1 MKAAVLTE
9 FNKIEIID
17 KVRPLISDDEVLV
30 KVKYNGICGT
40 DLHVMQGHHPA
51 AVPPLVLGHEFSG
64 TVEKKGKHVGDEIKI
79 GDRIVVQPYESCGE
93 CEPCKSGSENVCRN
107 LKIFGVHR
115 DGAYQ
120 EYVNV
125 KASRLF
131 RLDDSVDDIAGAL
144 IEPLAV
150 AVHDVK
156 KSSLQVGGSAV
167 IIGGGPIGLLIA
179 IVARINGASKVV
191 ISEINPARIKKAR
204 QLGFKVINPAEE
216 ALADKAYELTDG
228 RGFDAVFEVSGS
240 RQGTEAMTML
250 AKTSGTIVIVGIPPE
265 KHPVD
270 TDTVFKKELNIVGV
284 RLYSKVDFQAA
295 VDIMSNADNRRQLM
309 ELVTAEYPLEKL
321 SEAIS
326 YLKESRDAYKVLIR
340 VGNV

>member
-17 KVRPLISDDEVLV
+17 KVRPSISDDEVLV

-51 AVPPLVLGHEFSG
+51 AVPPLVMGHEFSG

-79 GDRIVVQPYESCGE
+79 RDRVVVQPYESCGE
-93 CEPCKSGSENVCRN
+93 CEPCKSGCENVCRE

-131 RLDDSVDDIAGAL
+131 RLDDSISDIAAAL

-156 KSSLQVGGSAV
+156 KSGLKIGGSV
-167 IIGGGPIGLLIA
+167 IVIGGGPIGLLIA
-179 IVARINGASKVV
+179 VVAGINGASKIA

-204 QLGFKVINPAEE
+204 QLGFQVINPAEE
-216 ALADKAYELTDG
+216 NLADKAYKMTDG

-240 RQGTEAMTML
+240 RPGTEAMTML

-295 VDIMSNADNRRQLM
+295 VDIMKNEENRRKLM
-309 ELVTAEYPLEKL
+309 ELVSAEYPLEQL
-321 SEAIS
+321 TEAIA
-326 YLKESRDAYKVLIR
+326 YLRNSSDAYKVLIKI
-340 VGNV
+340 GE